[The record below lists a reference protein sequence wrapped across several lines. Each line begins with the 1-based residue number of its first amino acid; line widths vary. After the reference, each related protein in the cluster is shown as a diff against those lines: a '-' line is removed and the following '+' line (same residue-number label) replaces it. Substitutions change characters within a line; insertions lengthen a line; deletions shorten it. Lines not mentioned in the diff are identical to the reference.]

1 MLRHL
6 AAQAVK
12 DHRARWVVAGLVLA
26 NEVRGLVVVAAVWR
40 AAGGWRGVMRL
51 AGLH

>member
-6 AAQAVK
+6 APQLLS
-12 DHRARWVVAGLVLA
+12 DRRARWVVAGLVLA
-26 NEVRGLVVVAAVWR
+26 NEVRGLVVVAMVWR
-40 AAGGWRGVMRL
+40 AVGGWRGVMRL